1 MKTRPTTTLFTWMFI
16 KLYANIKLFNSNPQI
31 KGEMELPRGYPY
43 LILGG
48 LTLLVTLLAGAL
60 DPAFLSLSLALISV
74 GIMMSREYPSF
85 PAAILAC
92 LLVLT
97 PYLSARLPYLEN
109 SFVIATVFILF
120 LVLEYVFPY
129 SFLLVR
135 YLLYVPLILWMLTAF
150 LGILEDVTVTG
161 NWGEFILHL
170 LFLLLV
176 FTDTMTLSDFWDWDA
191 PRIKTFRLLATT
203 VMAIMIPVAAFYA
216 APLSII

>member
-1 MKTRPTTTLFTWMFI
+1 
-16 KLYANIKLFNSNPQI
+16 
-31 KGEMELPRGYPY
+31 MELPKGYPY

-48 LTLLVTLLAGAL
+48 LTLLVTLLTGTL

-74 GIMMSREYPSF
+74 GIIMSRDAPSF

-92 LLVLT
+92 LLVIT
-97 PYLSARLPYLEN
+97 PYLLTRITYLEN
-109 SFVIATVFILF
+109 NFVIAAIFILF
-120 LVLEYVFPY
+120 LVLEYLLPY
-129 SFLLVR
+129 SFILVR

-150 LGILEDVTVTG
+150 LGITEDIMVTG
-161 NWGEFILHL
+161 NWSEFILHL

-176 FTDTMTLSDFWDWDA
+176 FTDTMALSEFWDWDA

-203 VMAIMIPVAAFYA
+203 VMAIIIPVATFYT